1 MPVNRLFLVAL
12 LSGYSMVGTSAIAYP
27 QVEMDACIKS
37 AVPNV
42 IKQGLD
48 ATLNDVRK
56 YCDCALRKIIV
67 EGKEFKESVTLC
79 NAKFIFKSI

>member
-1 MPVNRLFLVAL
+1 MPVNRLFLVTL

-42 IKQGLD
+42 IKQGVD

-56 YCDCALRKIIV
+56 YCDCTLRRVID
-67 EGKEFKESVTLC
+67 EDKEINASIRYC